1 VSQLGGDAGPHA
13 SAVDAPRS
21 RAGASGTHVLVLP
34 ETSFSRAIDGLLRR
48 IGEALSW
55 IWLVLLA
62 VIMLNVTMRY
72 VLGSGRVEFE
82 EAQWH
87 LYAAGFLAGLSYC
100 VQNDSHIRVD
110 FLRERMSPRLQAWLE
125 LYGILLL
132 VLPFVALVMIYA
144 TPFVAESFV
153 SGEVSPSP
161 GGLPFRWLIKLA
173 LPAGFALLALGFV
186 ARLHR
191 VCRFLFGEPG
201 EVAERR

>member
-1 VSQLGGDAGPHA
+1 MSHDGGDAGPHSLPA
-13 SAVDAPRS
+13 EARTD
-21 RAGASGTHVLVLP
+21 AGALGTHVLVLP
-34 ETSFSRAIDGLLRR
+34 ETSLSRAIDGLLRR

-72 VLGSGRVEFE
+72 VFGSGRVEFE

-110 FLRERMSPRLQAWLE
+110 FLRERMSPRLQAWFE

-132 VLPFVALVMIYA
+132 VLPFVTLVMIYA
-144 TPFVAESFV
+144 MPFVAESFA

-173 LPAGFALLALGFV
+173 LPAGFALLALAFV

-191 VCRFLFGEPG
+191 VCRFLFGDPS
-201 EVAERR
+201 EVAERH